1 MWSDSGMDPLTH
13 ALAGAAA
20 ARVVTGRSLRA
31 AALVPGAIGA
41 LLPDV
46 DALIRSS
53 ADPLLYAEFHRH
65 FTHSLAFVP
74 VGGLVASLPWLVHRA
89 TRGQWRAY
97 LAAATVGYATHGVL
111 DASTTYGTLLLWPF
125 STTRVS
131 WDAVAIVDPIVTLVL
146 VVGLT
151 LAFWRRNAAPAAAAL
166 LVCGAYLAA
175 GTAARDRA
183 MEAQQEIASARGHT
197 IVRGAVFPGFASNV
211 LWRSLYLAG
220 GTLYMDRIR
229 VPWSGSPTWKPGTT
243 VPLFRFSDLAPQ
255 VRTDPRLARDFW
267 RFNWFTDGWMTR
279 TPGDATLIADAR
291 YSESSDRFEP
301 VWGIQLDVPGPVP
314 VAWIDRS
321 GQRRIDPRE
330 LWDEIRGADP
340 GYRPLK

>member
-1 MWSDSGMDPLTH
+1 VWSDSGMDPLTH

-20 ARVVTGRSLRA
+20 ARVVTGRSLGP
-31 AALVPGAIGA
+31 AALVPGAVGA

-89 TRGQWRAY
+89 TRGRRRAY

-125 STTRVS
+125 SMTRVS
-131 WDAVAIVDPIVTLVL
+131 WDAVAIVDPVVTLVL
-146 VVGLT
+146 LVGLT
-151 LAFWRRNAAPAAAAL
+151 LAHWRRRAAPAATAL
-166 LVCGAYLAA
+166 LVCGAYLAIGA
-175 GTAARDRA
+175 AARERA

-220 GTLYMDRIR
+220 DTLYMDRIR

-267 RFNWFTDGWMTR
+267 RFNWFTDGWMTS

-301 VWGIQLDVPGPVP
+301 VWGIRLAVPGPVP

-321 GQRRIDPRE
+321 GQRRIDPGQ

-340 GYRPLK
+340 GYRALK